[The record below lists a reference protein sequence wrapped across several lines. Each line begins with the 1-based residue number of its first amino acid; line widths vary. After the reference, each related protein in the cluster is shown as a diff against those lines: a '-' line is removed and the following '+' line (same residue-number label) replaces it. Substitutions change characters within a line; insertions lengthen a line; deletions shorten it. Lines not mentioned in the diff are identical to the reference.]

1 MLFAMRHRL
10 RAEFC
15 REEDAAHTSSVPLRA
30 ATPDSVVATTA
41 VARPADHDFMR
52 TC

>member
-1 MLFAMRHRL
+1 MERTISSELFS
-10 RAEFC
+10 ES
-15 REEDAAHTSSVPLRA
+15 TVSNQSSLPLRA
-30 ATPDSVVATTA
+30 AMPDSVVATTA